1 MRISH
6 YSFGRIIVDGKTYTS
21 DIIIF
26 PDRVKSSWWRLE
38 GHLLQIPDLKDI
50 IDEKPPV
57 LIIGTGYYGTM
68 RVPDETVKHLE
79 SIGMDVYIH
88 NSKDAV
94 ELYNKISSERPTVA
108 ALHLTC

>member
-1 MRISH
+1 MRITH
-6 YSFGRIIVDGKTYTS
+6 YSFGRITVDNKTYTS

-26 PDRVKSSWWRLE
+26 PDHVKSSWWRLE
-38 GHLLQIPDLKDI
+38 GHLLQVPDLKEV
-50 IDEKPPV
+50 IDVKPPV

-68 RVPDETVKHLE
+68 RVPDETINHLR
-79 SIGMDVYIH
+79 SLGIDVYVR

-94 ELYNKISSERPTVA
+94 ELYNKMASERPTVP